1 MRWKFNNTGLPI
13 VASILLFVFGNFSEA
28 YSQRGL
34 NKFSDPE
41 IRKIHDLTDQRDS
54 LALLSYLRDS
64 NLNYQGEAL
73 MCFASIQAPSLND
86 SIAVSLDSKMDGI
99 RLVAA
104 FALGQSYH
112 PSAVPHIKD
121 ALDKDTVKLVRGMLF
136 DALGKTGN
144 LEDLRWLSQQVV
156 DFQET
161 EGQAQG
167 ILRFGMRG
175 ISLSEGNSKALEI
188 MKAGTST
195 VGMIYSSYHVARY
208 SDTVW
213 LKANIAA
220 LEKLYRE
227 EKDPVVSAN
236 LISGIIK
243 GHGKEAGSSIRI
255 ILDSDAD
262 YREKVNTMHAIDDQS
277 WKDVSRLIFVAAG
290 SQDPNLAVAA
300 AETIEKNANEDDRR
314 AILRA
319 IKKVQNWRARA
330 LLLGKA
336 MELTHNI
343 KGKEGIEDQI
353 SGLYL
358 NSFNTN
364 EKAWLLKGL
373 ATKPDAYKFV
383 EQQMFNTPPVIR
395 TYAMETITLMIK
407 NKEYNGV
414 KEKMAL
420 KGIDLDAEFLRIF
433 KTAIS
438 SKDIALVSFA
448 AGMIRDKELAY
459 KEVIKDVSFMEQ
471 ALEDAQS
478 PDMIEAKNE
487 LISTLTYLTEKDY
500 GGKSI
505 PGYNHPIDWD
515 RVMYTP
521 PRQIVGIFTNKGD
534 VIVQLNVNWCPG
546 TVAAFLELVES
557 GYYDNKAIHR
567 VVPNFVVQ
575 DGCPRGDGWGGPP
588 FTIRSEFTPSLF
600 MEGTLGM
607 ASAGKDT
614 EGSQWY
620 FTQTATPHLDGKYTN
635 FGSVVSGIDVV
646 HKLEVGDII
655 NKIEVIQG
663 ELR

>member
-1 MRWKFNNTGLPI
+1 MKWKFIKPELALA
-13 VASILLFVFGNFSEA
+13 VSILLFVFGNLGEA

-41 IRKIHDLTDQRDS
+41 IRKIHDLADQRDS
-54 LALLSYLRDS
+54 LSLLTYLRDS
-64 NLNYQGEAL
+64 NLNYRGEAL
-73 MCFASIQAPSLND
+73 MCFGSVQAISLND
-86 SIAVSLDSKMDGI
+86 SIALSLDSKMDGI
-99 RLVAA
+99 RIAAA

-112 PSAVPHIKD
+112 PGAVPHIMS
-121 ALDKDTVKLVRGMLF
+121 ALEKDTVKLVRGMLF
-136 DALGKTGN
+136 DALGKTGTQDN
-144 LEDLRWLSQQVV
+144 LKWLSQQVV
-156 DFQET
+156 DLQET

-175 ISLSEGNSKALEI
+175 ITLPQGNSKVLEI
-188 MKAGTST
+188 MESGTST

-213 LKANIAA
+213 LRENIAA

-227 EKDPVVSAN
+227 ERDPVVCAN
-236 LISGIIK
+236 LISGVIK
-243 GHGKEAGSSIRI
+243 GHGKDAGLAIRT

-262 YREKVNTMHAIDDQS
+262 YREKVNTMRAVNEQS
-277 WKDVSRLIFVAAG
+277 WKEVSKQIFVYAE

-300 AETIEKNANEDDRR
+300 AETIDKNANEGDRR
-314 AILRA
+314 TIQKV
-319 IKKVQNWRARA
+319 IKNVQNWRARA
-330 LLLGKA
+330 LLLAKG
-336 MELTHNI
+336 MELTKDN
-343 KGKEGIEDQI
+343 KGKVDVETQI
-353 SGLYL
+353 KELYQ
-358 NSFNTN
+358 NSSNPN

-373 ATKPDAYKFV
+373 VAKPDAYMFV
-383 EQQMFNTPPVIR
+383 EQQMFNTAPVIR

-407 NKEYNGV
+407 NERFNEAKER
-414 KEKMAL
+414 MAL
-420 KGIDLDAEFLRIF
+420 KGIDLNVEFLRIF
-433 KTAIS
+433 KEAIS

-448 AGMIRDKELAY
+448 AGLLRDKELGY
-459 KEVIKDVSFMEQ
+459 KEVIGDVSFLEK
-471 ALEDAQS
+471 ALAEGES
-478 PDMIEAKNE
+478 PDMIEARNE
-487 LISTLTYLTEKDY
+487 LIATLTYFTGKNY
-500 GGKSI
+500 GCKSQ
-505 PGYNHPIDWD
+505 PVYNHPIDWD

-521 PRQIVGIFTNKGD
+521 PKQLVGISTSKGD
-534 VIVQLNVNWCPG
+534 VFVQLNVNWCPG
-546 TVAAFLELVES
+546 TVSAFLELVES
-557 GYYDNKAIHR
+557 GYYNNKAIHR

-646 HKLEVGDII
+646 HKLELGDTIY
-655 NKIEVIQG
+655 KIEVIQG